1 MGSLNKKISLTIFIS
16 AILMYICFIG
26 AELLLI
32 KKIKDDIEKYFNK
45 EYAIIAL
52 HVAGEN
58 AVKPSFWRMLK
69 RALIYELNING
80 SYSPS
85 GSGGYTGKN
94 HHLAILIS
102 DNKQIS
108 FAEWSFRK
116 WGLVFEES
124 ELQPW
129 DIIDN
134 LSDSEK
140 DLYRYEKS
148 ELRMK
153 NGLNY
158 NHKMLNDD
166 KIRFYYRRVR
176 EGGTQ

>member
-1 MGSLNKKISLTIFIS
+1 
-16 AILMYICFIG
+16 
-26 AELLLI
+26 
-32 KKIKDDIEKYFNK
+32 
-45 EYAIIAL
+45 
-52 HVAGEN
+52 
-58 AVKPSFWRMLK
+58 MLK

-80 SYSPS
+80 NYSPS

-116 WGLVFEES
+116 LGLVFEES

-140 DLYRYEKS
+140 DLYRYEKDD
-148 ELRMK
+148 LRMID
-153 NGLNY
+153 GLNY